1 MITKRQMSETYLVAA
16 ILASAGGFLD
26 AYSYIVRGRVFANA
40 QTGNI
45 VLLGM
50 NFFERD
56 WLGCAKYLLPIIM
69 FVAGVLLADRMR
81 IKLADSS
88 MHWRQYII
96 LIEAI
101 TLAGVSYLPVGGE
114 YDLVANTLISFVC
127 SLQVESFRKVHSIS
141 FATTMCT
148 GNLRTATE
156 HVSLYATTKDEEHLK
171 AAFKL
176 YGIIAFFILG
186 VIMGNLIC
194 SALERAGLIFVI
206 FQLIAVFVLMF
217 IDVEKQNGSKKT
229 KQENAPGEDASP
241 EDSTEDD

>member
-1 MITKRQMSETYLVAA
+1 MTTKRQMSETYVVAA

-26 AYSYIVRGRVFANA
+26 AYSYLVRGHVFANA

-50 NFFERD
+50 RFFDRD
-56 WLGCAKYLLPIIM
+56 WLGCAKYLMPIVM
-69 FVAGVLLADRMR
+69 FVAGVLLADRLR
-81 IKLADSS
+81 IKLKNSS
-88 MHWRQYII
+88 LHWRQHII
-96 LIEAI
+96 LIEAAV
-101 TLAGVSYLPVGGE
+101 LAAVTYIPVGGR
-114 YDLVANTLISFVC
+114 YDSVANTLISFVC

-156 HVSLYATTKDEEHLK
+156 LISLYLTDKDDEHLS
-171 AAFKL
+171 AALKL

-186 VIMGNLIC
+186 VIIGTLIC
-194 SALERAGLIFVI
+194 SALGRSGLIFVI

-217 IDVEKQNGSKKT
+217 IEVEKKA
-229 KQENAPGEDASP
+229 EPDSP
-241 EDSTEDD
+241 EE

>member
-1 MITKRQMSETYLVAA
+1 MTTKRQMSETYVVAA

-26 AYSYIVRGRVFANA
+26 AYSYLVRGHVFANA

-50 NFFERD
+50 RFFDRD
-56 WLGCAKYLLPIIM
+56 WLGCAKYLMPIVM
-69 FVAGVLLADRMR
+69 FVAGVLLADRLR
-81 IKLADSS
+81 IKLKNSS
-88 MHWRQYII
+88 LHWRQHII
-96 LIEAI
+96 LIEAAV
-101 TLAGVSYLPVGGE
+101 LAAVTYIPVGGR
-114 YDLVANTLISFVC
+114 YDIVANTLISFVC

-156 HVSLYATTKDEEHLK
+156 LISLYLTDKDDEHLS
-171 AAFKL
+171 AALKL

-186 VIMGNLIC
+186 VIIGTLIC
-194 SALERAGLIFVI
+194 SALGRSGLIFVI

-217 IDVEKQNGSKKT
+217 IEVEKKA
-229 KQENAPGEDASP
+229 EPDSP
-241 EDSTEDD
+241 EE